1 VLTVHEVDLTHAAWR
16 KSARSSGNG
25 QCVEVAYLGHAV
37 AVRDSKNPAGPVLI
51 FTPGE
56 WEAFIGG
63 VLDGDFAN

>member
-1 VLTVHEVDLTHAAWR
+1 VHEVDLTQAAWR

-25 QCVEVAYLGHAV
+25 QCVEVAHLDDAV
-37 AVRDSKNPAGPVLI
+37 AVRHSKNPAGPVLI

-56 WEAFIGG
+56 WDAFIGG